1 MRTVL
6 NVMAMDY
13 YNVRRRALVLLLLS
27 WLVIVPVSV
36 IVYPAASAAIIP
48 FGGILAL
55 LPPGIEDKN
64 KLGQLYETLPMR
76 RKDLICGRFLALWL
90 VTLASSVAAYLIGML
105 ALNLHVFAK
114 LGIGSYAV
122 IVRAQAHNRTVAY
135 VCSRL
140 FLLTCLIIGF
150 LLLLSYLLERH
161 RERVVIVTLLL
172 IFLGI
177 MLLFVPN
184 SWFVRLIETLIRA
197 DNVLF
202 LQDVVIY
209 ETVMYLLG
217 TAALVLFGALT
228 LVFTGRRE
236 WK

>member
-6 NVMAMDY
+6 NVMAMDFVT
-13 YNVRRRALVLLLLS
+13 VRRRAFVTLLFVCL
-27 WLVIVPVSV
+27 IYVPVSV
-36 IVYPAASAAIIP
+36 ILYPAASAAIIP

-64 KLGQLYETLPMR
+64 KLGRLYETLPMR
-76 RKDLICGRFLALWL
+76 RKDMICGRFLWVWL
-90 VTLASSVAAYLIGML
+90 ATLASSIAAYLIGMI
-105 ALNLHVFAK
+105 ALNLRVYAK
-114 LGIGSYAV
+114 DWVGGYTLV
-122 IVRAQAHNRTVAY
+122 VRAQAQNRTVAY

-150 LLLLSYLLERH
+150 LLLLNYLLERR

-172 IFLGI
+172 IILGI
-177 MLLFVPN
+177 LLLFVPN
-184 SWFVRLIETLIRA
+184 SWFVRLIYTLIRA

-202 LQDVVIY
+202 LQGVVIY
-209 ETVMYLLG
+209 EIVMYLLG

-228 LVFTGRRE
+228 LLFTGRRE

>member
-1 MRTVL
+1 M
-6 NVMAMDY
+6 
-13 YNVRRRALVLLLLS
+13 
-27 WLVIVPVSV
+27 
-36 IVYPAASAAIIP
+36 
-48 FGGILAL
+48 
-55 LPPGIEDKN
+55 
-64 KLGQLYETLPMR
+64 
-76 RKDLICGRFLALWL
+76 
-90 VTLASSVAAYLIGML
+90 
-105 ALNLHVFAK
+105 
-114 LGIGSYAV
+114 
-122 IVRAQAHNRTVAY
+122 
-135 VCSRL
+135 
-140 FLLTCLIIGF
+140 
-150 LLLLSYLLERH
+150 
-161 RERVVIVTLLL
+161 IVTLLL

>member
-1 MRTVL
+1 
-6 NVMAMDY
+6 
-13 YNVRRRALVLLLLS
+13 
-27 WLVIVPVSV
+27 
-36 IVYPAASAAIIP
+36 
-48 FGGILAL
+48 
-55 LPPGIEDKN
+55 
-64 KLGQLYETLPMR
+64 
-76 RKDLICGRFLALWL
+76 
-90 VTLASSVAAYLIGML
+90 
-105 ALNLHVFAK
+105 
-114 LGIGSYAV
+114 
-122 IVRAQAHNRTVAY
+122 
-135 VCSRL
+135 
-140 FLLTCLIIGF
+140 
-150 LLLLSYLLERH
+150 
-161 RERVVIVTLLL
+161 VIVTLLL